1 MIAIEKRRI
10 RSGRRHERSND
21 VQKVKVSMYLL
32 LKMELHTGTAVFAA
46 LCDDWREQGTDCSQ
60 KTAGNRNKRNDR
72 TQHSEN
78 TPLHRNQKHVKV
90 KKREGNNMLWIL
102 TGTLIVQ
109 NIIYTA
115 LLLRR
120 RKDERERQKAIAAA
134 WMNAAWA
141 AATGARTDL

>member
-1 MIAIEKRRI
+1 
-10 RSGRRHERSND
+10 
-21 VQKVKVSMYLL
+21 
-32 LKMELHTGTAVFAA
+32 
-46 LCDDWREQGTDCSQ
+46 
-60 KTAGNRNKRNDR
+60 
-72 TQHSEN
+72 
-78 TPLHRNQKHVKV
+78 
-90 KKREGNNMLWIL
+90 MLWIL

-141 AATGARTDL
+141 AAAGARTDL